1 MVSINEIK
9 NIYLVISG
17 NKIEKIERLKAGFS
31 NYSYLINN
39 QHVLRLKKPS
49 KDRYYDAKRESLV
62 IRNIA
67 PLKISETV
75 VYFNDQD
82 GTKLSKFLPR
92 TKKIIGQPS
101 FLQLELV
108 AKTLHK
114 LHRAKLQS
122 GVSFDLFNRLLFYKS
137 QCLDFVDTVYERKTI
152 CAVKRFYENE
162 PFVLC
167 HNDVVNGNLLF
178 RSRKVY
184 LIDYEYAADNNPL
197 FDLASFISENN
208 IEDEKLRRHF
218 LKAYYAKKC
227 DDKTYRHLLKLI
239 EFQDIL
245 WYYWAQMHYIRTKE
259 MIYKR
264 IAHHKWKAIIK
275 NASSK

>member
-39 QHVLRLKKPS
+39 QNVLRLKKPS

-82 GTKLSKFLPR
+82 GTKLSEFLPR

-152 CAVKRFYENE
+152 SAVKRFYENE

-197 FDLASFISENN
+197 FDLASYISENN

-227 DDKTYRHLLKLI
+227 DDKTYRHLLKII
-239 EFQDIL
+239 ELQDIL

>member
-82 GTKLSKFLPR
+82 GTKLSEFLPR

-152 CAVKRFYENE
+152 SAVKRFYENE

-184 LIDYEYAADNNPL
+184 LIDYEYAAYNNPL
-197 FDLASFISENN
+197 FDLASYISENN

>member
-1 MVSINEIK
+1 MTKINEIK

-39 QHVLRLKKPS
+39 KHVLRLKKPS
-49 KDRYYDAKRESLV
+49 KDHYYDAKRESLV

-75 VYFNDQD
+75 IYFNEQD
-82 GTKLSKFLPR
+82 GTKLSEFLPR
-92 TKKIIGQPS
+92 TKKILGAPS
-101 FLQLELV
+101 YLQLELV

-152 CAVKRFYENE
+152 SAVKRFYENE

>member
-82 GTKLSKFLPR
+82 GTKLSEFLPR

-152 CAVKRFYENE
+152 SAVKRFYENE

-197 FDLASFISENN
+197 FDLASYISENN